1 MPENGSSLS
10 TADARTARSTDV
22 SSAASMPGRTRTT
35 APATSTSVAGDVG
48 AGAGAASGSAGST
61 RSGTK
66 PGSAKEAAGTPAGSG
81 SKPLAM
87 IYV

>member
-48 AGAGAASGSAGST
+48 AGAASGSAGST

-66 PGSAKEAAGTPAGSG
+66 PGPAKEAAGTPAGSG